1 MSDGMALPCAKGEGG
16 VAKQIRD
23 RLAGNK
29 SSVPGPMS
37 TSASNVEVVAAEN
50 AYYDDEPEELA
61 ILGSME
67 FEVLPADRS
76 DKCKRAKP
84 YDRPDVKKGAEKTP
98 PEVLL

>member
-1 MSDGMALPCAKGEGG
+1 MSDGMALPCAEGEGG

-23 RLAGNK
+23 QLAGNK
-29 SSVPGPMS
+29 SSVPGPTS
-37 TSASNVEVVAAEN
+37 TSASNIEVVAAEN

-76 DKCKRAKP
+76 DKGKRAKL
-84 YDRPDVKKGAEKTP
+84 YDHPDAKKGVEKTA
-98 PEVLL
+98 PEVLP